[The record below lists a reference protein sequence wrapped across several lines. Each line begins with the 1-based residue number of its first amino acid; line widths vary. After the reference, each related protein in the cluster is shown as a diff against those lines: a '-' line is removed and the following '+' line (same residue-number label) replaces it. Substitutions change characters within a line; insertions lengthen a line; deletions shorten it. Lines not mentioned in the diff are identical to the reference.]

1 MDEAKAARLKRA
13 GWKVGSVQEFL
24 GLSAEE
30 TALIEIKLSLALS
43 VKQRRISKKLTQNNL
58 AKLLGSSQS
67 RVAKLEA
74 ADASVSLELL
84 VQALLKLGAS
94 RQEVGRIIGRKQTIP
109 AA

>member
-1 MDEAKAARLKRA
+1 
-13 GWKVGSVQEFL
+13 
-24 GLSAEE
+24 
-30 TALIEIKLSLALS
+30 LSLAHS
-43 VKQRRISKKLTQNNL
+43 VKQRRISQKLTQNDL

-74 ADASVSLELL
+74 ADTSVSLELL

-94 RQEVGRIIGRKQTIP
+94 RHEVGRVFGRKLTIP